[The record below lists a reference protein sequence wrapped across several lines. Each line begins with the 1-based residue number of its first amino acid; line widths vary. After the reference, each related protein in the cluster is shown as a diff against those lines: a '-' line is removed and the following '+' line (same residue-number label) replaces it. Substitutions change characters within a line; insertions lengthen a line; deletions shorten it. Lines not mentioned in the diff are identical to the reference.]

1 MARGELMATWSIDVD
16 GSGGRL
22 IAERVP
28 QEPQGSWR
36 LSGVRRLVPDP
47 AHAHVVLLDAQ
58 TADGSGLFVVPL
70 DQDGV
75 TVTAHWTIDLTRRH
89 GVLQLDGVSVDAVS
103 RVGQEASASSW
114 PAAAGVVVQCAESVG
129 AGARL
134 LELTVEHAQHRR
146 QFGRAIGS
154 FQALKHRMA
163 DMRIAVQAARA
174 AMRYAAWSMEL
185 GRPDAERAVHVA
197 KQWIGES
204 MSALAG
210 EALADPRWRRLHLG
224 ARPAPVPAPAEGQ

>member
-1 MARGELMATWSIDVD
+1 M
-16 GSGGRL
+16 
-22 IAERVP
+22 
-28 QEPQGSWR
+28 
-36 LSGVRRLVPDP
+36 
-47 AHAHVVLLDAQ
+47 VLLDAQ

-75 TVTAHWTIDLTRRH
+75 TVTAHRTIDLTRRY

-103 RVGQEASASSW
+103 RVGQEASSW

-210 EALADPRWRRLHLG
+210 EALQIHGGVGFTWEHDLHLYLRRLKANELTLGSSEWHAQQLG
-224 ARPAPVPAPAEGQ
+224 AWCLSTT